1 MTKFSVF
8 FAKDLSNYGK
18 SDKITK
24 AAKQRRD
31 NGVSMKKLIDFIHQ
45 SPTSYHVAEN
55 AASFLNEHG
64 FCRLSETDD
73 WILAEGGKYYVVR
86 EGAIIAFTIGSLNDF
101 SYKVV
106 ASHTDS
112 PMLKLKENPLQKSAL
127 YATLNVETY
136 GGGLWY
142 SFFDRPLRIA
152 GQVIRRENNRL
163 RAETVTSPF
172 TVVIPSLAIHQNREV
187 KQGFVVNPQIDLQ
200 AFVSL
205 ADDINDSE
213 TLIETVAGENVVA
226 HDLFLVNADMPYSFG
241 LNDEFLA
248 APRVDNLTSVY
259 ASLEALAFDEPR
271 VGICVAACMDNE
283 EIGNGTAQGAGGDFL
298 EKVLR
303 RIAYAFRF
311 DDNEYYKALG
321 NLFLLSLDN
330 AHAVHPN
337 HPEKADITNKTVLG
351 GGVVIKSHAEKA
363 YVTDAL
369 GSAVI
374 KSIFDNAD
382 VKHQTFCNRSD
393 IKSGATL
400 GTALLRQ
407 IGATGVDIGIP
418 QLAMHSACE
427 CFKKSDYE
435 ELSKGLLA
443 FYAAHLIREDDGFQ
457 LD

>member
-1 MTKFSVF
+1 M
-8 FAKDLSNYGK
+8 
-18 SDKITK
+18 
-24 AAKQRRD
+24 Q
-31 NGVSMKKLIDFIHQ
+31 KLIDFIHQ
-45 SPTSYHVAEN
+45 SPTSYHAVEN
-55 AASFLNEHG
+55 AVAFLNEHG
-64 FCRLSETDD
+64 FCRLLETDD
-73 WILAEGGKYYVVR
+73 WILTEGGKYYVTR
-86 EGAIIAFTIGSLNDF
+86 EGAIVAFTVGSLNDF

-112 PMLKLKENPLQKSAL
+112 PMLKLKENPLQKSAF

-142 SFFDRPLRIA
+142 SFLDRPLRVA
-152 GQVIRRENNRL
+152 GRVIRRENNRL
-163 RAETVTSPF
+163 CAETVTSPF
-172 TVVIPSLAIHQNREV
+172 TLVIPSLAIHQNREV
-187 KQGFVVNPQIDLQ
+187 KQGLVLNPQIDLQ
-200 AFVSL
+200 AFVGL
-205 ADDINDSE
+205 AEDIDGSE
-213 TLIETVAGENVVA
+213 TLLECIAGENVIS
-226 HDLFLVNADMPYSFG
+226 HDLFLVNADTPYSFG

-248 APRVDNLTSVY
+248 APRIDNLTNVY

-283 EIGNGTAQGAGGDFL
+283 EIGNLTAQGAGGDFL

-321 NLFLLSLDN
+321 NLFLISLDN

-337 HPEKADITNKTVLG
+337 HPEKADTTNKTVLG
-351 GGVVIKSHAEKA
+351 GGVVIKSHADKA

-369 GSAVI
+369 GSAVA
-374 KSIFDNAD
+374 KSIFDDAD
-382 VKHQTFCNRSD
+382 VKYQSFFNRSD
-393 IKSGATL
+393 LKSGATL

-407 IGATGVDIGIP
+407 IGATGVDIGLP

-443 FYAAHLIREDDGFQ
+443 FYASHLIRDENGIQID
-457 LD
+457 